1 MNFNLEDFD
10 FVYDTKKKKK
20 HSYSLDTSCFENEK
34 QKKLIDKLIKT
45 IEILQD
51 EVKELKSKI
60 EDLTPINIFNKLE
73 ERVDDLENNL

>member
-1 MNFNLEDFD
+1 MNFNLEDFE
-10 FVYDTKKKKK
+10 FVYDKKKKK
-20 HSYSLDTSCFENEK
+20 TYSLDTSCFEIEK
-34 QKKLIDKLIKT
+34 QKKVIDKLIKT

-73 ERVDDLENNL
+73 ERVDDLENN